1 MKIFFSVLFFSTITL
16 HADEPSMI
24 FSQKI
29 FELQKNS
36 EHLLTKVDIAHT
48 KSSKNIIT
56 QVLTDSQNKIPKEF
70 AYSDFFKKS
79 VNFWFHVYTQYDQS
93 EVLIHDKGNPGLVYT
108 TLNFDFLHKI
118 YPDDFDRVKVQN
130 HLAGVKLL
138 QIKNDLEKIA
148 AGKNITNKSL
158 KKTLIDYFGKI
169 PKKKTLLT
177 LSEELRTQT
186 GLRDHIQLAVNNLEG
201 YQLIFNK
208 LTKDFSLPSEIV
220 ALSILESR
228 FNPDAVSIVDAK
240 GIWQIMPYI
249 GAILFPKDKN
259 IQYEKSIPIS
269 TLGAFEI
276 LRQNYRFFKNWGLAL
291 TAYNSGIQRVRKQLK
306 NVPKNQQS
314 LEGLIKFNK
323 SDSLGFAAFNF
334 YTEFLAL
341 VHTVEYSNL
350 IFSKHKF
357 DHHSNL
363 YFYFTNCSLKPKSF
377 FKAFDK
383 PELVEDL
390 NQHLEL
396 ELEYPRGII
405 IASHVPLTKKRYTL
419 IPPDIY
425 RFTRVSDFK
434 KKIKLK
440 PCRN

>member
-1 MKIFFSVLFFSTITL
+1 
-16 HADEPSMI
+16 
-24 FSQKI
+24 
-29 FELQKNS
+29 
-36 EHLLTKVDIAHT
+36 
-48 KSSKNIIT
+48 
-56 QVLTDSQNKIPKEF
+56 
-70 AYSDFFKKS
+70 
-79 VNFWFHVYTQYDQS
+79 
-93 EVLIHDKGNPGLVYT
+93 
-108 TLNFDFLHKI
+108 
-118 YPDDFDRVKVQN
+118 
-130 HLAGVKLL
+130 
-138 QIKNDLEKIA
+138 
-148 AGKNITNKSL
+148 
-158 KKTLIDYFGKI
+158 
-169 PKKKTLLT
+169 
-177 LSEELRTQT
+177 
-186 GLRDHIQLAVNNLEG
+186 
-201 YQLIFNK
+201 
-208 LTKDFSLPSEIV
+208 
-220 ALSILESR
+220 
-228 FNPDAVSIVDAK
+228 
-240 GIWQIMPYI
+240 MPYI